1 MKSLSLLLAAALL
14 GACEGNDPIVPDLDV
29 RGTYTLMELS
39 FDPQGSLPNV
49 DLLVRLATSIPRLVM
64 ANNGRAQ
71 LVFEDPATGL
81 VTTAAATYAITR
93 SGEVTV
99 DFGESSSLQRA
110 TFLSKRMTFD
120 YDEAGRSLTFAGTSP
135 DGVDRQRLLA
145 VVPEWSDEQLFNP
158 VPGTLRAVYRVQVTP

>member
-1 MKSLSLLLAAALL
+1 MKSLRLLLAAALL

-49 DLLVRLATSIPRLVM
+49 DLLVRLTTSIPRLVM

-71 LVFEDPATGL
+71 LVFEDPTTGL
-81 VTTAAATYAITR
+81 VTTADATYAITR
-93 SGEVTV
+93 AGDVTV